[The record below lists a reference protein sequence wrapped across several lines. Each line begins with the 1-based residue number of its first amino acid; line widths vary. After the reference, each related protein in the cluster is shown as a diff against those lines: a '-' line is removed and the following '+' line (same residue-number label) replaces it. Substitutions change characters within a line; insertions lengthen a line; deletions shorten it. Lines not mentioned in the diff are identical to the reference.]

1 MKKEFYIDSYN
12 NFVFKTTFKQYEEI
26 IDAYS
31 HDISAAVSVSGDRVV
46 CVSINKTKFKEAIIA
61 MTQTRDSVYQM
72 ELYADFSFFNFG
84 EDHHFWLFRAD
95 DGLIECKVVFVIDGH
110 IHTINMSNYLPIS
123 VIDFLTE
130 Y

>member
-12 NFVFKTTFKQYEEI
+12 NFVFKTTFKEYEEI
-26 IDAYS
+26 KEVHCD
-31 HDISAAVSVSGDRVV
+31 DISDIIPVKGNRVIG
-46 CVSINKTKFKEAIIA
+46 VSINKTKFKEAIVA
-61 MTQTRDSVYQM
+61 MTKTRDSVYQM

-84 EDHHFWLFRAD
+84 DNHHFLLFRAD
-95 DGLIECKVVFVIDGH
+95 DGLIECKVVLRIEDDFFA
-110 IHTINMSNYLPIS
+110 INMSDYLPIS

>member
-12 NFVFKTTFKQYEEI
+12 NFVFKTTFNQYEKI
-26 IDAYS
+26 IDVYS
-31 HDISAAVSVSGDRVV
+31 HDISAAIPVNGDRIIG
-46 CVSINKTKFKEAIIA
+46 VSINKTKFKEAIIA

-72 ELYADFSFFNFG
+72 DLYADFSFFNFG
-84 EDHHFWLFRAD
+84 KDHHFWLFRAD
-95 DGLIECKVVFVIDGH
+95 DGLIECKVTFVIDGR
-110 IHTINMSNYLPIS
+110 IYTINMSNYLPIS